1 MNWLKRHWFDILL
14 AIAIIVVT
22 FFGFRS
28 GGPAVENVPDVYV
41 IRLDGDVEYALYDF
55 ISDGIK
61 EAEQRKA
68 EAVLIEIATFGGR
81 VDAMTDIGEVIATSK
96 VPVYT
101 FVRGKALSAG
111 AYIALSGKKIVMT
124 PEAVMG
130 ASEPRDASNQPVTD
144 EKVMSAMRGLFRAA
158 ANARKERGAD
168 LDPTIAEA
176 MVDSSIEVR
185 TEGVRRPGELVV
197 LTGTEALALNYCDYL
212 ASTRDEAL
220 AVLGFEEETIVRFIT
235 PSPAQRLARVLS
247 NSYVSMILL
256 IIGIIGI
263 IIEFT
268 SPGFGVPGVIGIL
281 AFALFFG
288 ARIMSNLA
296 GWEVAGLFILGLV
309 LMILEA
315 MVPGFGILG
324 ISGIGAFAASIILA
338 YPSRAAGLWSL
349 GLAFLWMLFAGRI
362 TFRLLGNAGA
372 WDHLILRHSE
382 LPEEGYVAITP
393 QAELLGREG
402 VALTVLRPS
411 GSIQIDDTRIDA
423 ISEGTYIPAGTPVRV
438 VKVEG
443 NRIVVRSIKK

>member
-14 AIAIIVVT
+14 AIVIIIGT
-22 FFGFRS
+22 IYGFSS

-41 IRLDGDVEYALYDF
+41 IRLDGEVEYALYDF
-55 ISDGIK
+55 ISAGIE
-61 EAEQRKA
+61 EAERRKA

-81 VDAMTDIGEVIATSK
+81 VDAMTDIGEAITTAK

-130 ASEPRDASNQPVTD
+130 ASEPRDQSNQPVTD
-144 EKVMSAMRGLFRAA
+144 EKVLSAMRGLFRAA
-158 ANARKERGAD
+158 ASARKDRGAD
-168 LDPTIAEA
+168 LDPSIAEA

-197 LTGTEALALNYCDYL
+197 LTGTEALELNYCDHL
-212 ASTRDEAL
+212 ASTRDGAL
-220 AVLGFEEETIVRFIT
+220 AALGFEEETIVHMIT
-235 PSPAQRLARVLS
+235 PSPAQRLARMLS
-247 NSYVSMILL
+247 ESYISMILL

-268 SPGFGVPGVIGIL
+268 TPGFGVPGVVGIIS
-281 AFALFFG
+281 FALFFG

-309 LMILEA
+309 LLVLEA
-315 MVPGFGILG
+315 MIPGFGILG
-324 ISGIGAFAASIILA
+324 ISGIGAFAASVILA
-338 YPSRAAGLWSL
+338 YPSRSAGAWSL
-349 GLAFLWMLFAGRI
+349 GLAFLWMLLAGRI
-362 TFRLLGNAGA
+362 LFRLLGTSGA

-382 LPEEGYVAITP
+382 LPEEGYVATTS
-393 QAELLGREG
+393 QVELLGREG

-411 GSIQIDDTRIDA
+411 GSIQIDESRIDA
-423 ISEGTYIPAGTPVRV
+423 ISEGTYIPAGTPIRV

-443 NRIVVRSIKK
+443 NRIVVRSIK